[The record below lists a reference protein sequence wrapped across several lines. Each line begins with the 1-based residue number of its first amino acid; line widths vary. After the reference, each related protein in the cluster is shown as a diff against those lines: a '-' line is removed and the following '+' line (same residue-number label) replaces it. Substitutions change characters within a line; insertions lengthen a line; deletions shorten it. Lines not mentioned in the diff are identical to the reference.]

1 MGVASALAVRELGRI
16 SYAEALALQHEL
28 VAARRR
34 GECGDTLLLLEHP
47 PVVTLGRSA
56 HGEHLLV
63 AADALAAR
71 GVSVH
76 EVARGGDVTY
86 HGPGQLVGYPI
97 VDLAARGA
105 RDVHAWLRTLE
116 ELIGE
121 ALLALGVRWRRIPGW
136 TGVFVADDR
145 EGARPR
151 KIASI
156 GVGVRGWV
164 TLHGFA
170 LNVDLDLAGFDAI
183 VPCGLHAVEMTSVA
197 RELGARAP
205 ADLGER
211 ARAAVRRAFEAR
223 LSRLGRT
230 GSDA

>member
-1 MGVASALAVRELGRI
+1 MSLAVRELGQVPYR
-16 SYAEALALQHEL
+16 EALALQDEL

-34 GECGDTLLLLEHP
+34 GEGTDTLLLLEHP

-63 AADALAAR
+63 PQDALAAR
-71 GVSVH
+71 GVELF

-86 HGPGQLVGYPI
+86 HAPGQLVGYPI
-97 VDLAARGA
+97 VDLAARDE

-116 ELIGE
+116 ELLGE
-121 ALLALGVRWRRIPGW
+121 ALVELGVPWRRVPGW
-136 TGVFVADDR
+136 TGVFVDAPD
-145 EGARPR
+145 AVCPR

-170 LNVDLDLAGFDAI
+170 LNVDLDLAGFEAI
-183 VPCGLHAVEMTSVA
+183 VPCGLAAVEMTSIA
-197 RELGARAP
+197 RELGDRAP
-205 ADLGER
+205 ADLR
-211 ARAAVRRAFEAR
+211 ARALAAVRSAFQAR
-223 LSRLGRT
+223 LG
-230 GSDA
+230 